1 MRVKLNSTASLL
13 VGAAVVITA
22 QPVARADPSYVGI
35 AVGYQVSG
43 APTGIPSVGATAAE
57 AKQGALQ
64 SCRERLAACAPAGTS
79 TQCIAVAT
87 GLGTKWM
94 SAEGSDKKTAEANA
108 RAKLADLATD
118 ISFPDST
125 GVNPEVVAACA

>member
-1 MRVKLNSTASLL
+1 VKLNLAAPLL
-13 VGAAVVITA
+13 VGAAIVITA
-22 QPVARADPSYVGI
+22 QPVARADPSYVGV
-35 AVGYQVSG
+35 AVGYQASG
-43 APTGIPSVGATAAE
+43 APTGIPYVGATASE
-57 AKQGALQ
+57 AKQGAMQ
-64 SCRERLAACAPAGTS
+64 ACRARLAACAPAGTS

-87 GLGTKWM
+87 GFGTKWM

-125 GVNPEVVAACA
+125 GVTPEVVAVCA

>member
-1 MRVKLNSTASLL
+1 MKVKLNSAAPLL
-13 VGAAVVITA
+13 LGAAIVITA

-43 APTGIPSVGATAAE
+43 APTGILSVGATAAE
-57 AKQGALQ
+57 AKQGAMQACL
-64 SCRERLAACAPAGTS
+64 ERLVACAPAGTS

-118 ISFPDST
+118 ISFSDST
-125 GVNPEVVAACA
+125 GVDPQVVAACA